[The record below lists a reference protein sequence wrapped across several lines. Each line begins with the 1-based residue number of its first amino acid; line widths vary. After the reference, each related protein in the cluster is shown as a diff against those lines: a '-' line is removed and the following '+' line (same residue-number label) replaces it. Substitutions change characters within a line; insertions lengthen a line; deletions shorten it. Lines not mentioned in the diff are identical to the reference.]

1 MADLPVDA
9 SMRLEFKVDL
19 KRVRHCE
26 RLTKAQEVQKEPH
39 LRRSLILAYD
49 IQELFRS
56 SKATS
61 LTQVGKWLNMT
72 HSRISQLMTLLLL
85 APDIQEEIVFDTT
98 GKVNGLTERHIRL
111 IPVEADWQ
119 KQRELWQAVLAAKT
133 PAPVPQ
139 PPSPELQRPI

>member
-9 SMRLEFKVDL
+9 AMRLEFKVDL

-49 IQELFRS
+49 IQTLLRS
-56 SKATS
+56 GKAAS

-85 APDIQEEIVFDTT
+85 APDIQEEIVFDKT

-119 KQRELWQAVLAAKT
+119 KQQELWQQVLAAQT
-133 PAPVPQ
+133 PAPVPE

>member
-1 MADLPVDA
+1 MAELPVDA
-9 SMRLEFKVDL
+9 VMRLEFKVDL

-49 IQELFRS
+49 IHELFKS
-56 SKATS
+56 GKAAS

-72 HSRISQLMTLLLL
+72 HSRISQLMSLLLL
-85 APDIQEEIVFDTT
+85 APDIQEEIVFDKT

-111 IPVEADWQ
+111 LPVEADWQ
-119 KQRELWQAVLAAKT
+119 KQRELWQQVLAVQT
-133 PAPVPQ
+133 PAPP
-139 PPSPELQRPI
+139 PECPSPEILRPT